1 MIPPVCFLIVYT
13 PYLFCLVYCSLSKLQ
28 DYLWYKLPIIL
39 DSPSGREVDQ
49 KNVEETFDILNDDF
63 KDNQII
69 VASIYRYSNF
79 KPVETIEII
88 DKIFSEKSITL
99 DKLEIKSNRLM

>member
-1 MIPPVCFLIVYT
+1 MCPLNIIE
-13 PYLFCLVYCSLSKLQ
+13 LQ
-28 DYLWYKLPIIL
+28 DYLGYKLPIIL

-63 KDNQII
+63 KGNQII

-88 DKIFSEKSITL
+88 DKIFSEESITL
-99 DKLEIKSNRLM
+99 DKLEIVSDRLM